1 MGNNLLA
8 VHAANH
14 TRAHMVEL
22 SSSTGRIE
30 AIGTVNTKMEYFAV
44 EGTSWQEVTEASKNL
59 FDKTAVKIGC
69 YVDATG
75 AEIASTSW
83 NIAIIPLQPGKSITI
98 TVNYQGA
105 APRYCF
111 YDPSGGLLLAT
122 QNTVVVVPDG
132 TSYAKISVHTNDLN
146 IFMLEY
152 GEIQTEYE
160 PYRPASPSLESPS
173 PILSLEDFNVVVHG
187 KNLLDWHGAIDYT
200 RWHTTSLDDDHPYGY
215 YPYLIVDG
223 FVPGETYTIAA
234 DSIPELGAADLY
246 CHLGTYPGGNK
257 GQANWMY
264 HKTASALCKSART
277 FVATESVYYLNC
289 SGCKADTVS
298 RVVFDWLPNL
308 RIYQGSYT
316 ADTISPYTPCYRQNV
331 HIPFALRA
339 VGDGK
344 DQLAVDQKAKKVTV
358 TRRVDPEKID
368 PTKSIFDH
376 SEQYLLDPPVVEDIT
391 DTATE
396 QALLQLAT
404 CYPETII
411 EIQCANS
418 LTGRVTAQVKVL
430 GR

>member
-8 VHAANH
+8 VNSANH
-14 TRAHMVEL
+14 TRTHTVEL

-59 FDKTAVKIGC
+59 FDKTAVKTGC

-75 AEIASTSW
+75 AEIASTPW
-83 NIAIIPLQPGKSITI
+83 NIAIIPLQPGKSIAI
-98 TVNYQGA
+98 TVDYQGA
-105 APRYCF
+105 APKYCF
-111 YDPSGGLLLAT
+111 YNPSGELLLST
-122 QNTVVVVPDG
+122 QDTVVPVPNG
-132 TSYAKISVHTNDLN
+132 TSYAKISVHTNDLDT
-146 IFMLEY
+146 FMLEY
-152 GEIQTEYE
+152 GEKQTDYE
-160 PYRPASPSLESPS
+160 PYCPASPSAESPS
-173 PILSLEDFNVVVHG
+173 PIQSLEDFSVVVHG
-187 KNLLDWHGAIDYT
+187 RNILDWQGAIDYN

-223 FVPGETYTIAA
+223 FVPGLTYTIAA
-234 DSIPELGAADLY
+234 DGIPALGTADLY

-264 HKTASALCKSART
+264 HKTASALCKSVRT

-298 RVVFDWLPNL
+298 RVIREWLPHL

-316 ADTISPYTPCYRQNV
+316 ADTVPPYTPYYRQNV

-339 VGDGK
+339 VGDVK

-368 PTKSIFDH
+368 PTQSIYDNP
-376 SEQYLLDPPVVEDIT
+376 EQYLLDPPVVEDVT
-391 DTATE
+391 DTQVGRE
-396 QALLQLAT
+396 LLQLAS
-404 CYPETII
+404 CYPETIV
-411 EIQCANS
+411 EIQCANG
-418 LTGRVTAQVKVL
+418 LTGQVTAQIKVL